1 MAGDMEQAHQA
12 GCRFLEGLCGVE
24 AAMADI
30 VITTNGGYPLDQ
42 NIYQA
47 VKGMTAAEATVREG
61 GVIIMLAK
69 SNDGHGGAAFCRE
82 LMAGDDMDALMADIL
97 RRGRGETLPDQWQ
110 AQIMIR
116 ILQRA
121 KVVYVSDAEDELVE
135 KLHMTPAHSLRE
147 ALELAEDLLGKKDA
161 TITAIPDGVGVI
173 VHG

>member
-1 MAGDMEQAHQA
+1 
-12 GCRFLEGLCGVE
+12 
-24 AAMADI
+24 
-30 VITTNGGYPLDQ
+30 
-42 NIYQA
+42 
-47 VKGMTAAEATVREG
+47 
-61 GVIIMLAK
+61 
-69 SNDGHGGAAFCRE
+69 
-82 LMAGDDMDALMADIL
+82 
-97 RRGRGETLPDQWQ
+97 
-110 AQIMIR
+110 MIH